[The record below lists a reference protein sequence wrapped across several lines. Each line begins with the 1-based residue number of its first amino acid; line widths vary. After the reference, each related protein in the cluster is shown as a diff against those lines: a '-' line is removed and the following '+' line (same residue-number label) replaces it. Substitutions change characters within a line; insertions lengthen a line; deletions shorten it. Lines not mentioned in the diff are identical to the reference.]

1 MPTIP
6 SISSA
11 ASGPPVSPV
20 KLAHL
25 VFRTPR
31 YEAMVKWYATVL
43 GARTMY
49 SDAMLSFLAYDEE
62 HHRVAFVNLPQLADL
77 DPGAAGVDHVA
88 FTYGCLGDLLATYE
102 RLKNGG
108 IVPTWCI
115 NHGPTTSMYYS
126 DPDGT
131 RVELQID
138 NFATNEALDAWFRS
152 GAFSLNPIGVEFDPD
167 ALLSMYR
174 DGIPIEELVRQG
186 ATGAHARTLT
196 SAH

>member
-1 MPTIP
+1 MKK
-6 SISSA
+6 ISPA
-11 ASGPPVSPV
+11 

-31 YEAMVKWYATVL
+31 YEKMVQWYSTVL
-43 GARTMY
+43 EASAVF
-49 SDAMLSFLAYDEE
+49 SDAMLTFLTYDEE

-77 DPGAAGVDHVA
+77 NPMAAGVDHVA
-88 FTYGCLGDLLATYE
+88 FTYRTMDDLLRTFE
-102 RLKNGG
+102 RLKAAS
-108 IVPTWCI
+108 ILPVWCI

-152 GAFSLNPIGVEFDPD
+152 GAFANNPIGVEFDPEV
-167 ALLSMYR
+167 LLQMHR
-174 DGIPIEELVRQG
+174 DGVPLERLVQQG
-186 ATGAHARTLT
+186 STGPSR
-196 SAH
+196 